1 MKTILSETIVK
12 QSTPVEESQGK
23 AQEESENFLK
33 VKQENIGMPNI
44 PTSTGSNQN
53 QRKKGFGNK
62 LINTKQRF
70 KEKTGTK

>member
-1 MKTILSETIVK
+1 MILKTILSETIDK
-12 QSTPVEESQGK
+12 KSTSVEESQGK
-23 AQEESENFLK
+23 TPEESEKVK

-62 LINTKQRF
+62 LINAKQNL
-70 KEKTGTK
+70 